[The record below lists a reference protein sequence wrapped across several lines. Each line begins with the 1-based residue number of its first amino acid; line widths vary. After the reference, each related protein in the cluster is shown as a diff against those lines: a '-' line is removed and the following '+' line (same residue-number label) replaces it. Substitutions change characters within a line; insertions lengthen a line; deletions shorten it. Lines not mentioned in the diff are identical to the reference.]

1 MSSNARKTKLLG
13 NHQKSWI
20 WGRHVVLETLRAGR
34 WIPVEIRLSD
44 SLDAN
49 LRGELQKRAFD
60 LDVRIDSEPDARL
73 KQLCKADDHQGCLA
87 RMPEYPYADVDD
99 VLNTGTGTPAF
110 ALIAGVQD
118 PHNLG
123 AILRS
128 AEVFGLDGVFLAANG
143 QVGIT
148 SLVAR
153 TSVGAVNHLPIAR
166 IEDIELLIDVM
177 KSTGIQVAATIPEA
191 GEPIDAVD
199 FKKPTTIVIGGEAAG
214 LPAETVDLCEARITI
229 PQSGSLD
236 SLNAAVAAG
245 VVFYE
250 IARQRRVANK

>member
-1 MSSNARKTKLLG
+1 MSTESRKSKLLG

-34 WIPVEIRLSD
+34 WIPVEIRAGE
-44 SLDAN
+44 SLDVKV
-49 LRGELQKRAFD
+49 RDELEAFARD
-60 LDVRIDSEPDARL
+60 HNVPIGTDSDTRL
-73 KQLCKADDHQGCLA
+73 KELCKADDHQGCLA
-87 RMPEYPYADVDD
+87 RMPAFPYVDADE
-99 VLNTGTGTPAF
+99 VLNAATGTPAF

-128 AEVFGLDGVFLAANG
+128 AEVFGLDAVFLAATG

-166 IEDIELLIDVM
+166 VDVATLIDNLQ
-177 KSTGIQVAATIPEA
+177 SQEITVAATTPDG
-191 GEPIDAVD
+191 GEPIDQVD
-199 FKKPTTIVIGGEAAG
+199 FNKPTAIVIGGESTG
-214 LPAETVDLCEARITI
+214 LPAEILGRCEAHVSI
-229 PQSGSLD
+229 PQHGSLD

-250 IARQRRVANK
+250 IARQRRSRK

>member
-1 MSSNARKTKLLG
+1 MARNRTQKKLLG
-13 NHQKSWI
+13 NHQKAWL
-20 WGRHVVLETLRAGR
+20 WGRHPVLECLRAGKWLPIELR
-34 WIPVEIRLSD
+34 LSKSLAENINEEIRTLAS
-44 SLDAN
+44 SCHVETHL
-49 LRGELQKRAFD
+49 ET
-60 LDVRIDSEPDARL
+60 DARL
-73 KQLCKADDHQGCLA
+73 KQLCKANDHQGCLA
-87 RMPEYPYADVDD
+87 RMPAFPYADADE
-99 VLNTGTGTPAF
+99 VLNAATGAPAF

-128 AEVFGLDGVFLAANG
+128 AEVFGLDAVFLTATG

-166 IEDIELLIDVM
+166 VDVATLIDNLQ
-177 KSTGIQVAATIPEA
+177 SQEITVAATTPDG
-191 GEPIDAVD
+191 GEPIDQVD
-199 FKKPTTIVIGGEAAG
+199 FNKPTAIVIGGESTG
-214 LPAETVDLCEARITI
+214 LPAEILGRCEARISI
-229 PQSGSLD
+229 PQHGSLD

-250 IARQRRVANK
+250 IARQRRSRK